1 MTKSLSAL
9 IFVYFELLNLYFPP
23 PPGCAALLF
32 SEIPYLH
39 LDAGNCQALTV
50 VLARLANQTLHM
62 QDTIKIYLCL
72 CI

>member
-9 IFVYFELLNLYFPP
+9 IFVYFELLNLYFFPP
-23 PPGCAALLF
+23 LGCAALLL

-39 LDAGNCQALTV
+39 LDAGNCRSLTV
-50 VLARLANQTLHM
+50 VLARLASQTLHV
-62 QDTIKIYLCL
+62 QDTMKIYLCL